1 MIFETPTVAGIAA
14 GNVITPTRL
23 EQTPV
28 SYMFFHPTNVE
39 SLHTSIRYRVH
50 QRTGLVIDRQGD
62 NQLRTLM
69 TSVYQDSQ
77 SPTMESAFA
86 SSRIHE
92 IVRGLNSRVVHR
104 AVHEVLNSINMHSYY
119 MEDIATP
126 VPQPMERS
134 LYSNQRQ
141 RQQSLEFPIGF
152 GTLY

>member
-1 MIFETPTVAGIAA
+1 
-14 GNVITPTRL
+14 
-23 EQTPV
+23 
-28 SYMFFHPTNVE
+28 
-39 SLHTSIRYRVH
+39 
-50 QRTGLVIDRQGD
+50 
-62 NQLRTLM
+62 M